1 MSFKKLFMVI
11 LVFQLAMLS
20 SILPAMG
27 ETAEEWI
34 NYGNTFYTQGN
45 YSEAIRYYDA
55 ALGIEPNNLK
65 AWFNKANSLYMLGRY
80 KEAIECYDKV
90 LFIEPGNQNAMAYK
104 SKAQEALALNPEDPN
119 QTQEADNIIEP
130 GRVGPFRYGLALA
143 DVKAALG
150 EPSKIEDDKNAAC
163 VICHYSSYGV
173 ILYFSGGVSLSS
185 IVTTSYSYQTRD
197 GYKVGSRISDI
208 RKTCE
213 GQEIM
218 LKETTQYNYIKN
230 VVPNA
235 FGVYLAYSGIK
246 FIFDVSYNV
255 IAIEV

>member
-27 ETAEEWI
+27 ETADEWI

-55 ALGIEPNNLK
+55 ALGVEPNNLK

-90 LFIEPGNQNAMAYK
+90 LSIEPNNQNAIAYK
-104 SKAQEALALNPEDPN
+104 SKAREALALNPEDPN
-119 QTQEADNIIEP
+119 QTQQADNIIEP
-130 GRVGPFRYGLALA
+130 GRVGPFYYGLSLT

-150 EPSKIEDDKNAAC
+150 EPNKIEDDKNAAC

-173 ILYFSGGVSLSS
+173 ILYFNGGVSLSN